1 MAANPALL
9 DYFKTRRSVGI
20 GFLAEPGPN
29 ANELEQILTI
39 GTRVPDHGKL
49 TPWRLVIWEGEAR
62 AKAGEKL
69 AAIAKLNNPAAE
81 DAALDADRRH
91 FLPAPL
97 TIGVVFSPKQSPKI
111 PELEQFMSAVNVCF
125 ALEHAA
131 FASGFAATWMSRWVL
146 FDAAAQQA
154 LGARG
159 GERFVG
165 FIHIGTAKMK
175 PEDRPRPP
183 LDSVVSYWTE

>member
-1 MAANPALL
+1 MPANQVLL
-9 DYFKTRRSVGI
+9 DYLKARRSVGI
-20 GFLAEPGPN
+20 GFLQEPGPD
-29 ANELEQILTI
+29 AAELEQILTI

-49 TPWRLVIWEGEAR
+49 TPWRLIVWDGDAR
-62 AKAGEKL
+62 IRAGEKL
-69 AAIAKLNNPAAE
+69 AEVARRNNPNIE
-81 DAALDADRRH
+81 EAALEADRRH

-97 TIGVVFSPKQSPKI
+97 TIGVLFSPKQSPKI
-111 PELEQFMSAVNVCF
+111 PEVEQFMSAVNVCF

-131 FASGFAATWMSRWVL
+131 FASGFAATWMTRWVIL
-146 FDAAAQQA
+146 DAGAQAA

-165 FIHIGTAKMK
+165 FIHIGTPSIT

-183 LDSVVSYWTE
+183 LDAVVSRWSE

>member
-1 MAANPALL
+1 MPANQVLL
-9 DYFKTRRSVGI
+9 DYLKARRSVGI
-20 GFLAEPGPN
+20 GFLQEPGPN
-29 ANELEQILTI
+29 AAELEQILTI

-49 TPWRLVIWEGEAR
+49 TPWRLIVWDGDAR
-62 AKAGEKL
+62 IRAGEKL
-69 AAIAKLNNPAAE
+69 AEVARRNNPNIE
-81 DAALDADRRH
+81 EAALEADRRH

-97 TIGVVFSPKQSPKI
+97 TIGVLFSPKQSPKI
-111 PELEQFMSAVNVCF
+111 PEVEQFMSAVNVCF

-131 FASGFAATWMSRWVL
+131 FASGFAATWMTRWVIL
-146 FDAAAQQA
+146 DAGAQAA

-165 FIHIGTAKMK
+165 FIHIGTPSIT

-183 LDSVVSYWTE
+183 LDAVVSRWSE

>member
-1 MAANPALL
+1 MRANQVLL
-9 DYFKTRRSVGI
+9 DYLKARRSVGI
-20 GFLAEPGPN
+20 GFLQEPGPD
-29 ANELEQILTI
+29 AAELEQILTI

-49 TPWRLVIWEGEAR
+49 TPWRLIVWEGDAR
-62 AKAGEKL
+62 IRAGEKL
-69 AAIAKLNNPAAE
+69 AEVARRNNPNIE
-81 DAALDADRRH
+81 EAALEADRRH

-111 PELEQFMSAVNVCF
+111 PEVEQFMSAVNVCF

-131 FASGFAATWMSRWVL
+131 FASGFAATWMTRWVIL
-146 FDAAAQQA
+146 DAGAQAA

-165 FIHIGTAKMK
+165 FIHIGTPSIT

-183 LDSVVSYWTE
+183 LDAVVSRWSE

>member
-1 MAANPALL
+1 MPANQALL
-9 DYFKTRRSVGI
+9 DYLKTRRSVGI
-20 GFLAEPGPN
+20 GFLQEPGPN
-29 ANELEQILTI
+29 ASELEQILTI

-49 TPWRLVIWEGEAR
+49 TPWRLIVWEGDAR
-62 AKAGEKL
+62 MRAGEKL
-69 AAIAKLNNPAAE
+69 AEVARRNNPNVE
-81 DAALDADRRH
+81 DAALEADRRH

-111 PELEQFMSAVNVCF
+111 PEIEQFMSAVNVCF

-131 FASGFAATWMSRWVL
+131 FASGFAATWMTRWVVL
-146 FDAAAQQA
+146 DAAAQTA

-165 FIHIGTAKMK
+165 FIHIGTPRIK

-183 LDSVVSYWTE
+183 LASVVSRWQE